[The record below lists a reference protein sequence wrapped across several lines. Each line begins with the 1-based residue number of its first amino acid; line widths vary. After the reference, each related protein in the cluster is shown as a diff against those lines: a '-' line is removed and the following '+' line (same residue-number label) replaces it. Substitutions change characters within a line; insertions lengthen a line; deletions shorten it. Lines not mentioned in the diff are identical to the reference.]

1 MTNVM
6 VDGVSGDILRQ
17 YIERI
22 ERLEIEKAELAS
34 QIKDIYAE
42 AKSDGFE
49 PKIMK
54 QVIKIRKM
62 EKEEVEE
69 LEALVEIYKRAL
81 GMANNI
87 D

>member
-42 AKSDGFE
+42 AKSDGLE
-49 PKIMK
+49 PKVMK
-54 QVIKIRKM
+54 QIIKVRKM
-62 EKEEVEE
+62 EKEEIEE
-69 LEALVEIYKRAL
+69 QEALLEIYKRAL
-81 GMANNI
+81 GMDSLI
-87 D
+87 S

>member
-1 MTNVM
+1 MTKVM
-6 VDGVSGDILRQ
+6 VDGISGDILRQ

-22 ERLEIEKAELAS
+22 ERLEMEKNEIAS

-62 EKEEVEE
+62 EKAEVEE
-69 LEALVEIYKRAL
+69 LEALVEIYKRAR
-81 GMANNI
+81 GMDNAI

>member
-1 MTNVM
+1 MTKVM
-6 VDGVSGDILRQ
+6 VDGISGDILRQ

-22 ERLEIEKAELAS
+22 ERLEMEKNEIAS

-62 EKEEVEE
+62 EKAEVEE

-81 GMANNI
+81 GMDNAI

>member
-1 MTNVM
+1 MTKVM
-6 VDGVSGDILRQ
+6 VDGISGDILRQ

-22 ERLEIEKAELAS
+22 ERLEMEKNELAS

-62 EKEEVEE
+62 EKAEVEE

-81 GMANNI
+81 GMDNAI